1 MAQGYGVEV
10 SLTDKLVTGR
20 LVSGKAVVV
29 EALYRR
35 LITPRGSLGSSV
47 FPEDL
52 IYGFDVS
59 AYVGAVG
66 YERAAATIGGM
77 ASNEL
82 SKDDR
87 VQSVL
92 CTATISEQTPG
103 SLLLLLDIDGV
114 LVDEGETFSLT
125 LGVSDVSVELLAA
138 S

>member
-10 SLTDKLVTGR
+10 SLLDKLVAGR
-20 LVSGKAVVV
+20 LVSGKSVVI

-35 LITPRGSLGSSV
+35 LITPRGSLGSTV

-59 AYVGAVG
+59 AFVGAVG
-66 YERAAATIGGM
+66 YERAANVIGGM
-77 ASNEL
+77 AANEL

-87 VQSVL
+87 VQSVV
-92 CTATISEQTPG
+92 CTATLSEDGT
-103 SLLLLLDIDGV
+103 LLLLDVDGI
-114 LVDEGETFSLT
+114 LVDSDETFSLT